1 MEIQN
6 RFLDIFAHMALK
18 TLGKIDKIYREQK
31 PSSFFASC
39 SNRNPFSILNRLE
52 DLEKKVESLEKK
64 QTFSKER
71 ESDI

>member
-6 RFLDIFAHMALK
+6 RFLDTFAGMALK
-18 TLGKIDKIYREQK
+18 TLGKIDKICREQK
-31 PSSFFASC
+31 FSSFFSSC
-39 SNRNPFSILNRLE
+39 SNKNPFSILNRLE
-52 DLEKKVESLEKK
+52 KLEKKVETLEKK